1 MENLGLIIK
10 NEKVIVS
17 SKNVAENY
25 DKRHADVMRD
35 IRNILEDVPQAQRN
49 FAQSSYINKQ
59 NKEQPMYE
67 MDRQGFSM
75 LVMGFTGKK
84 AKEFTYKYTLAF
96 EQMTKE
102 IQKPK
107 KLSPMEQLKLQ
118 YEVLDDHD
126 SRIKRLED
134 NMTIDFGQQKVLGDL
149 ARQKAV
155 KALGGFDSPAYK
167 NKSIRTKVFS
177 RVWKDFKDYFEVNSY
192 RNTPK
197 KDFEKAK
204 DHIKN
209 WQVQGKLLKEIEE
222 TNNQLRLAV
231 AR

>member
-17 SKNVAENY
+17 SKDVAEVY
-25 DKRHADVMRD
+25 GKRHDHVIRD
-35 IRNILEDVPQAQRN
+35 IRNIVKSVPQAQPN
-49 FAQSSYINKQ
+49 FGETTYLDSQRR
-59 NKEQPMYE
+59 EQPCYV

-75 LVMGFTGKK
+75 LVTGFTGNK
-84 AKEFTYKYTLAF
+84 AKQFTYKYTLAF
-96 EQMTKE
+96 EEMSKE
-102 IQKPK
+102 LEKPK

-126 SRIKRLED
+126 SRIKRLEGS
-134 NMTIDFGQQKVLGDL
+134 MTIDFGQQKVLGDL

-155 KALGGFDSPAYK
+155 QALGGFDSPAYK